1 MALPPGVHCAGCK
14 TGLPVEGDKTDVA
27 TQCSICCKWYCDN
40 EDGYQYCS
48 STMTYDPANSYQPV
62 CVACNTAG
70 LFQ

>member
-1 MALPPGVHCAGCK
+1 M
-14 TGLPVEGDKTDVA
+14 EGDKTDVA
-27 TQCSICCKWYCDN
+27 TQQFHLLQVVLDN

-62 CVACNTAG
+62 CVACNAAG